1 VKKSKYTIRLLR
13 AAEEDFNDIISYVA
27 AENMAAAETTAIKI
41 ERSLARLSDHPYLG
55 RIPEEEDLI
64 RLGYRF
70 LVVENYLIF
79 YTLEDRTIWVH
90 RILHG
95 AHNYITLGVDSYA

>member
-1 VKKSKYTIRLLR
+1 VKESKYTIRFLR
-13 AAEEDFNDIISYVA
+13 AAGEDFNDIVSYISAENRSA
-27 AENMAAAETTAIKI
+27 AEITATKI

-55 RIPEEEDLI
+55 RIPKEEDLI

-79 YTLEDRTIWVH
+79 YTLEEQTICVH

-95 AHNYITLGVDSYA
+95 ARDYISLL

>member
-1 VKKSKYTIRLLR
+1 MKISKYTVLFLE
-13 AAEEDFNDIISYVA
+13 AAEKDFDDIVSYIA
-27 AENMAAAETTAIKI
+27 AENRGAAEATAIKI
-41 ERSLARLSDHPYLG
+41 ERSLARLSNHPYLG
-55 RIPEEEDLI
+55 RIPNEEDLI

-79 YTLEDRTIWVH
+79 YTLEERTIWVH

-95 AHNYITLGVDSYA
+95 ARDYINLL

>member
-1 VKKSKYTIRLLR
+1 MKRSKYTVRFLR
-13 AAEEDFNDIISYVA
+13 AAEEDFNDILSYIS
-27 AENMAAAETTAIKI
+27 AENRVAAETTATKI

-79 YTLEDRTIWVH
+79 YTLEDQRIWVH

-95 AHNYITLGVDSYA
+95 ARNYIKLL